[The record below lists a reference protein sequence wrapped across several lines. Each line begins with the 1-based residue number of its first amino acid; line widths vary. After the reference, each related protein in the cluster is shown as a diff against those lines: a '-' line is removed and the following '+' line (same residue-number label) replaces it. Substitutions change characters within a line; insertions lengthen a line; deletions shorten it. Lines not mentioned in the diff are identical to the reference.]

1 MLLQEQPLGAFLSDA
16 QVHDCGNKY
25 GFVKANMAVAKRAGM
40 LFD

>member
-1 MLLQEQPLGAFLSDA
+1 
-16 QVHDCGNKY
+16 VHDCGNKY